1 MRSSSEFRSPPKSS
15 IPPCIS
21 VTNLLITSR
30 HARSTSPRALSDVCP
45 FGPDPRGGMYAAL
58 SPGGLLYCCTAAVLL
73 YCCTV
78 LYCCTA
84 VHRSLTYACPAV
96 LAVLLY

>member
-45 FGPDPRGGMYAAL
+45 FGPDPRGGMYAATRSML
-58 SPGGLLYCCTAAVLL
+58 CPVLL
-73 YCCTV
+73 
-78 LYCCTA
+78 A
-84 VHRSLTYACPAV
+84 AS
-96 LAVLLY
+96 LAVTHVGVRGRGW